1 MRLSISDDIYKV
13 TRSFPND
20 ERFGLTNQLR
30 RAAVSVAAN
39 IAEGSGRG
47 SNKDFQRFLEIA
59 FGSLIETVSHLK
71 IAQRQSFVKAEDYQR
86 LYDQAERLG
95 RMLSGLRKSLE
106 AQCFQAINH
115 KPSTINPQP

>member
-1 MRLSISDDIYKV
+1 MFGFEKLEVWQLAIEYSDDIYKV

-30 RAAVSVAAN
+30 GAAVSVSAN
-39 IAEGSGRG
+39 IAEGSGRS

-95 RMLSGLRKSLE
+95 RMLSGLRKSLDV
-106 AQCFQAINH
+106 
-115 KPSTINPQP
+115 TG